1 MTVKKTSDPRIGFG
15 SNALAPAAT
24 YWATCSHLH
33 LHLQPPIGAEVKE
46 VAAADFC
53 DEAKFGGESNSS
65 VWFNIHG
72 VKNPGLISMV

>member
-1 MTVKKTSDPRIGFG
+1 VTVKKTSDPRIGFG

-24 YWATCSHLH
+24 YWGTCSHL
-33 LHLQPPIGAEVKE
+33 QSPIGAEVKE

-53 DEAKFGGESNSS
+53 DEAKSGGESNSS